1 MVRFWGVFSW
11 NGQLQGIRWESG
23 GSLNSA
29 NSFLVWNCHEI
40 LMEDCIVGKPRKR
53 KSPTDVACDAIS
65 GPSNG
70 DYGLKKVFV
79 SDYVGKWQLWF
90 LFILRS
96 LRLTETQPK
105 HNRPQICWPLGM
117 WMQMTSE
124 IYYLYQ
130 MYLLFFSV
138 LMFRQLLIGL
148 WKICWTNDLSP
159 SAYQLVL
166 FMAFLSTNW
175 RKINSKWGHSL
186 LRFSRG
192 QLHIMS
198 IQF

>member
-1 MVRFWGVFSW
+1 MLPVMLYLVLLMVIMGW
-11 NGQLQGIRWESG
+11 
-23 GSLNSA
+23 
-29 NSFLVWNCHEI
+29 
-40 LMEDCIVGKPRKR
+40 R
-53 KSPTDVACDAIS
+53 KSLLVTTS
-65 GPSNG
+65 
-70 DYGLKKVFV
+70 V
-79 SDYVGKWQLWF
+79 SDSYGFCLYSG
-90 LFILRS
+90 LFA
-96 LRLTETQPK
+96 TETQPK

-130 MYLLFFSV
+130 MYLLFSV

-186 LRFSRG
+186 LISTLCPYLKINFVVCVYYLSVYLFIYLIYISNIIPGGAKKRPEHLHGVMQQSSRNE
-192 QLHIMS
+192 
-198 IQF
+198 

>member
-130 MYLLFFSV
+130 MYLIFSV
-138 LMFRQLLIGL
+138 LVQATVDRSLKDLLNK
-148 WKICWTNDLSP
+148 WSQPQC
-159 SAYQLVL
+159 
-166 FMAFLSTNW
+166 LST
-175 RKINSKWGHSL
+175 GAFHG
-186 LRFSRG
+186 FSVN
-192 QLHIMS
+192 QLTEN
-198 IQF
+198 